1 MNCWIDV
8 VFYLKINQ
16 GLALEIFLISYWTYP
31 IRGFYEFV
39 LWLSFRSSIFNHN
52 IFLKI
57 GSLVLSDIVHEVEEP

>member
-16 GLALEIFLISYWTYP
+16 GLALEIFLISYWTNP
-31 IRGFYEFV
+31 MRGFYEFF
-39 LWLSFRSSIFNHN
+39 LWLSVRSSIFNHN

-57 GSLVLSDIVHEVEEP
+57 GSLVFSDIVHEVEES